1 MNGTRTDEAGGTDGF
16 TNQGGN
22 AMIIAHQLHIHGIG
36 VFCCPD
42 DTEGVAGEYLR
53 VKADRY
59 IEILSGSTGES
70 LSDLLD
76 RKVPSA

>member
-1 MNGTRTDEAGGTDGF
+1 MDGTRTDEAGGTDGF

-36 VFCCPD
+36 VLGGSD
-42 DTEGVAGEYLR
+42 DTECITGKCLCVE
-53 VKADRY
+53 ADTH

-70 LSDLLD
+70 LTDLLD